1 MQDEQIRILC
11 QHAVKY
17 APNGISAEAVAYTL
31 GMRYATLMSQLSAQ
45 PGHKLGAE
53 IVLPIMQVT
62 GSAAPMHHLARQ
74 LGGVYVELPPVSPG
88 GHEVT
93 ASLVESVRQFG
104 EFAAQVAQSLDDGII
119 TAEEQAR
126 IARDGQMALSAI
138 LKVMELSD
146 RAIWPP
152 NKKAPRLLQQPRG
165 QTPEGANGMSKN
177 YSQPGTAV
185 NQATYIVTLDGK
197 RVRIMANFRQ
207 IMALLPLICAGR
219 QLKEA
224 VA

>member
-17 APNGISAEAVAYTL
+17 APNGISAEAVADAL

-53 IVLPIMQVT
+53 IVLPIMQLT
-62 GSAAPMHHLARQ
+62 GASAPMHHLARQ

-88 GHEVT
+88 SHEVT

-126 IARDGQMALSAI
+126 ISR
-138 LKVMELSD
+138 
-146 RAIWPP
+146 
-152 NKKAPRLLQQPRG
+152 
-165 QTPEGANGMSKN
+165 
-177 YSQPGTAV
+177 
-185 NQATYIVTLDGK
+185 
-197 RVRIMANFRQ
+197 
-207 IMALLPLICAGR
+207 AGR
-219 QLKEA
+219 GPDA
-224 VA
+224 HGA

>member
-17 APNGISAEAVAYTL
+17 APNGISAEAVADAL

-53 IVLPIMQVT
+53 IVLPIMQLT
-62 GSAAPMHHLARQ
+62 GASAPMHHLARQ
-74 LGGVYVELPPVSPG
+74 MGGVYVELPPVSPG
-88 GHEVT
+88 SHEVT

-104 EFAAQVAQSLDDGII
+104 EFAAQVAQSLDDGINKDKSRGII

-138 LKVMELSD
+138 LRVMELSD
-146 RAIWPP
+146 RA
-152 NKKAPRLLQQPRG
+152 
-165 QTPEGANGMSKN
+165 
-177 YSQPGTAV
+177 
-185 NQATYIVTLDGK
+185 QAAK
-197 RVRIMANFRQ
+197 
-207 IMALLPLICAGR
+207 
-219 QLKEA
+219 
-224 VA
+224 

>member
-17 APNGISAEAVAYTL
+17 APNGISAEAVADAL

-74 LGGVYVELPPVSPG
+74 MGGVYVELPPVSPG

-119 TAEEQAR
+119 TAEELYHEAR
-126 IARDGQMALSAI
+126 
-138 LKVMELSD
+138 
-146 RAIWPP
+146 
-152 NKKAPRLLQQPRG
+152 
-165 QTPEGANGMSKN
+165 T
-177 YSQPGTAV
+177 QPGMPYEV
-185 NQATYIVTLDGK
+185 FNESLATRNLY
-197 RVRIMANFRQ
+197 
-207 IMALLPLICAGR
+207 PLCDVQRKSKPVGR
-219 QLKEA
+219 PRKQN
-224 VA
+224 

>member
-17 APNGISAEAVAYTL
+17 APNGISAEAVAYKL
-31 GMRYATLMSQLSAQ
+31 GLRYATLMSQLSAQ

-126 IARDGQMALSAI
+126 ISRDGQMALSAI
-138 LKVMELSD
+138 PKVMELSD
-146 RAIWPP
+146 RA
-152 NKKAPRLLQQPRG
+152 
-165 QTPEGANGMSKN
+165 
-177 YSQPGTAV
+177 
-185 NQATYIVTLDGK
+185 QAAK
-197 RVRIMANFRQ
+197 
-207 IMALLPLICAGR
+207 
-219 QLKEA
+219 
-224 VA
+224 

>member
-17 APNGISAEAVAYTL
+17 APNGISAEAVADAL

-53 IVLPIMQVT
+53 IVLPIMQLT
-62 GSAAPMHHLARQ
+62 GASAPMHHLARQ
-74 LGGVYVELPPVSPG
+74 MGGVYVELPPVSPG

-138 LKVMELSD
+138 LRVMELSD
-146 RAIWPP
+146 RA
-152 NKKAPRLLQQPRG
+152 
-165 QTPEGANGMSKN
+165 
-177 YSQPGTAV
+177 
-185 NQATYIVTLDGK
+185 QAAK
-197 RVRIMANFRQ
+197 
-207 IMALLPLICAGR
+207 
-219 QLKEA
+219 
-224 VA
+224 